1 MKVFSLILIFC
12 LISCGSFKS
21 GKYVKLR
28 PEDTLESIA
37 VEFKVPNW
45 IIQASNQGKNFKPG
59 DWVFVPLNRGIMGDG
74 YSSPFM
80 NYSGGEFIWPVPS
93 TKKVSSKFGKRW
105 GKKHDGI
112 DIPARSGSHILA
124 VNDGVVVYSGN
135 GFGGYGNVMI
145 LSHRYGFFSLYAHN
159 KMNYSKK
166 GETVHKGQVIAQVGS
181 TGKSTGPHLHF
192 EIRRDGRAL
201 NPKFIISKN

>member
-1 MKVFSLILIFC
+1 M
-12 LISCGSFKS
+12 
-21 GKYVKLR
+21 
-28 PEDTLESIA
+28 
-37 VEFKVPNW
+37 
-45 IIQASNQGKNFKPG
+45 
-59 DWVFVPLNRGIMGDG
+59 
-74 YSSPFM
+74 
-80 NYSGGEFIWPVPS
+80 
-93 TKKVSSKFGKRW
+93 

-135 GFGGYGNVMI
+135 GFGGYGNVLI

-159 KMNYSKK
+159 KVNYAKK

-201 NPKFIISKN
+201 NPKFIITKN